1 MLWNCQHILISCNL
15 YVIFREM
22 RVAFPHPHPLPHRPS
37 FRKPLTILPYLVIT
51 FNFLILPYLCLSP
64 YLLRLQT
71 ATAAPLWQLESGPLL
86 TSKVDENLKL
96 HKDDDHSGKCAPV
109 WHDDMYDHRRR
120 RLFALPHSILH
131 WGRRRRCRHRGH
143 VNVKIYE
150 RTTSKYMN
158 KYETFPQ
165 SPIVVV
171 VGGWMLDGWGEFYLI
186 LCRVWVVEFI
196 LICIIK

>member
-71 ATAAPLWQLESGPLL
+71 ATAPLWQLESGPLS

-120 RLFALPHSILH
+120 RLFALYPIQFYTGGEEEDAAIEDTLM
-131 WGRRRRCRHRGH
+131 WKFTNGRHRNIWINMKH
-143 VNVKIYE
+143 FH
-150 RTTSKYMN
+150 RA
-158 KYETFPQ
+158 P
-165 SPIVVV
+165 
-171 VGGWMLDGWGEFYLI
+171 L
-186 LCRVWVVEFI
+186 
-196 LICIIK
+196 